1 MDETDDRTPPPDIPT
16 DIPTGIPPGIPPG
29 IDERQRRELEY
40 HREFAAR
47 HRDKIETPV
56 ALDVIAPGPRRRW
69 NAYWSSYDA
78 LMAQGVAG
86 KKVLVPGC
94 GFGEDAIRL
103 AALGAEV
110 FAADLSPDL
119 IAIAHARA
127 ERMGIA
133 GIHFEVMPAEQ
144 MTYDDDR
151 FDLVYF
157 NDILHHVD
165 IPRTLAEVRRVLR
178 PGGSV
183 VANELYTHSLSQK
196 IRDSRLIAGVLYR
209 RMVPFIYGTKT
220 PYITEDERKID
231 ERELAMIA
239 AILRAPRYEYFL
251 LIGGRLVP
259 PYWPRVGKFDHA
271 ALNAFRPLGRLLAG
285 RVVVVGTVR
294 K

>member
-1 MDETDDRTPPPDIPT
+1 MDKTNDPGPPRDM
-16 DIPTGIPPGIPPG
+16 
-29 IDERQRRELEY
+29 DERQRREFEY

-47 HRDKIETPV
+47 HRDKIETAV
-56 ALDVIAPGPRRRW
+56 DLDVVTPGPRRRW

-78 LMAQGVAG
+78 IIAHNVAG
-86 KKVLVPGC
+86 KKILVPGC

-110 FAADLSPDL
+110 YASDLSPDL
-119 IAIAHARA
+119 IAIARARA
-127 ERMGIA
+127 ERMGFA
-133 GIHFEVMPAEQ
+133 GIHFEVMPAES
-144 MTYDDDR
+144 MSYSDDM

-196 IRDSRLIAGVLYR
+196 IRESRLVAGVLYR
-209 RMVPFIYGTKT
+209 RMVPFIYGTTT
-220 PYITEDERKID
+220 PYITEDERKIN

-239 AILRAPRYEYFL
+239 GILRAPRYEYFL
-251 LIGGRLVP
+251 LLGGRLVP
-259 PYWPRVGKFDHA
+259 PYWPRVGRFDHA
-271 ALNAFRPLGRLLAG
+271 ALNAIPTLGRILAG
-285 RVVVVGTVR
+285 RVLVVGTVN